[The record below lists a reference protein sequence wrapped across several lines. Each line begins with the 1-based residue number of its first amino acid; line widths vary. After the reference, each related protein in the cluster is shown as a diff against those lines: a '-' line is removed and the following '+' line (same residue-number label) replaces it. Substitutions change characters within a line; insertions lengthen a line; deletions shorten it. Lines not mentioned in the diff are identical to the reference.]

1 MQKLDVGTRLAHY
14 RITAAIG
21 EGGMG
26 EVFRANDTKLGRDVA
41 IKLLLPDGADDPER
55 LARFD
60 REARLLA
67 SLNHPNVASIYALE
81 DGLGEAGPHS
91 RALVMELVEGPTLAD
106 RIAGGRLEAGEALGI
121 ARQVAEALAAAH
133 AKGIVHRDLKPANV
147 KVRPD
152 GTVKVLDF
160 GLAKALGPDPSS
172 AGNEAEAPTLD
183 GGDMTRPGLL
193 LGTPA
198 YMSPEQARGLA
209 VDERTDLWAL
219 GVLLFEMLAGSRPFR
234 GGTLADTLASVLAR
248 EPDWPALPA
257 GTPEPVRVLLR
268 RCLEKE
274 VVRRI
279 ARATD
284 AREALEEL
292 GRPGTG
298 GPGPAP
304 ESAPSVAGKSATPSN
319 LPVFLSSFVG
329 REAEVRDVAAE
340 LGRRRLVTLTGAG
353 GCGKS
358 RLALQV
364 ASETL
369 GRCRDGTF
377 RVDLSSVPRPDEVA
391 QAVARA
397 LGLREEHGRPLL
409 DTLAEQL
416 ASREML
422 LVLDNCVHVRDG
434 AAGLAGSLLRAVPGL
449 TVLATSREPLGVE
462 GEVTWRVSPLDAAAG
477 CRLFVERAGQ
487 VLPRYAPE
495 AAEREVIG
503 RIVDRLDGLPLAI
516 ELAAAR
522 MRMMPPARILDA
534 LDDRFRLLTGGR
546 PAGVPHQQTLEA
558 SIAWSYDLLD
568 PAEQTLAQRLSAM
581 RTFALEAAEEVGG
594 GGDVDPFDVLDLLAR
609 LVDKSL
615 VQAEPSGGDGRYR
628 FLESVRQFLH
638 ARLLASGEADAVR
651 KRHLAHYL
659 GLAER
664 LAPRLALGDGP
675 ACLARLEAEHHN
687 LDGALE
693 WALATKGSEA
703 LLRLVTA
710 LSLFYE
716 LRGHLAHGGR
726 WFDRALGAASDAP
739 PALRARSLWGAA
751 HVAFYGGDY
760 EKAAARAAEARDLAE
775 AAGDRWAF
783 ARALNTLGVMQ
794 ALEDPEEARV
804 SLARSIELG
813 RSIDDAWAV
822 ADGWKMTTVAW
833 YVQHDDAGA
842 RGAMEELRRLGESL
856 GSRFFLAWHH
866 ALEGFFARARGEY
879 AVARAAFESSLED
892 CRFVGDPSTGG
903 FAEVW
908 SAALEADEG
917 RPERAAQRLEKLL
930 ETAAATG
937 SELAVPEAVAAL
949 VAVTLGQGDSSRAL
963 GRASKHLEATR
974 GAGVPLWT
982 AQVLVERAAAQRE
995 TGDLPGAA
1003 SALDEATRLVARLAN
1018 VPFEARIDFEKGLLA
1033 RAEGDDAR
1041 AGELLEHARERQA
1054 RLGLR
1059 PALVRTLEAQAA
1071 LAADTDRPERASGLL
1086 ADADALRAAVGLA
1099 RRPADGPS
1107 RPRP

>member
-1 MQKLDVGTRLAHY
+1 MVQD
-14 RITAAIG
+14 
-21 EGGMG
+21 
-26 EVFRANDTKLGRDVA
+26 
-41 IKLLLPDGADDPER
+41 
-55 LARFD
+55 
-60 REARLLA
+60 
-67 SLNHPNVASIYALE
+67 
-81 DGLGEAGPHS
+81 
-91 RALVMELVEGPTLAD
+91 MELPVIFKNL
-106 RIAGGRLEAGEALGI
+106 LGI
-121 ARQVAEALAAAH
+121 ALRSILKNKLRSMLTSLGIIIGVSGVIVMSAVGEGTQALIRQE
-133 AKGIVHRDLKPANV
+133 IN
-147 KVRPD
+147 
-152 GTVKVLDF
+152 
-160 GLAKALGPDPSS
+160 
-172 AGNEAEAPTLD
+172 
-183 GGDMTRPGLL
+183 L
-193 LGTPA
+193 LGTNVLIV
-198 YMSPEQARGLA
+198 SPGSSRAG
-209 VDERTDLWAL
+209 
-219 GVLLFEMLAGSRPFR
+219 GVQR
-234 GGTLADTLASVLAR
+234 
-248 EPDWPALPA
+248 
-257 GTPEPVRVLLR
+257 
-268 RCLEKE
+268 
-274 VVRRI
+274 
-279 ARATD
+279 
-284 AREALEEL
+284 
-292 GRPGTG
+292 GTG
-298 GPGPAP
+298 SLNRFTLDDV
-304 ESAPSVAGKSATPSN
+304 EQIRHSAT
-319 LPVFLSSFVG
+319 
-329 REAEVRDVAAE
+329 
-340 LGRRRLVTLTGAG
+340 
-353 GCGKS
+353 
-358 RLALQV
+358 
-364 ASETL
+364 
-369 GRCRDGTF
+369 
-377 RVDLSSVPRPDEVA
+377 
-391 QAVARA
+391 
-397 LGLREEHGRPLL
+397 
-409 DTLAEQL
+409 
-416 ASREML
+416 
-422 LVLDNCVHVRDG
+422 
-434 AAGLAGSLLRAVPGL
+434 LLRAISPLVMAGGQVIAGNANWATEICGVSTDYFAIKNWKAEQGSLFTEKDVSASRKVALLGRSVADELFAGGNPVGQKIRIRSIPFTVIGVLEEKGQGGRGL
-449 TVLATSREPLGVE
+449 DQDDLVIAPATTVLY
-462 GEVTWRVSPLDAAAG
+462 
-477 CRLFVERAGQ
+477 RLK
-487 VLPRYAPE
+487 
-495 AAEREVIG
+495 
-503 RIVDRLDGLPLAI
+503 
-516 ELAAAR
+516 
-522 MRMMPPARILDA
+522 
-534 LDDRFRLLTGGR
+534 GGR
-546 PAGVPHQQTLEA
+546 FIDLITA
-558 SIAWSYDLLD
+558 SAV
-568 PAEQTLAQRLSAM
+568 SAD
-581 RTFALEAAEEVGG
+581 ALEAAEEVGG

-1099 RRPADGPS
+1099 RRPADGTS